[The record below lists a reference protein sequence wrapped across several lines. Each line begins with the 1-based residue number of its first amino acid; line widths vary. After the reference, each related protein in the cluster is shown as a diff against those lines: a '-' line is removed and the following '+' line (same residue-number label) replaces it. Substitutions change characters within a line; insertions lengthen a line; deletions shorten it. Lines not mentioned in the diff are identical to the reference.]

1 MGKKNDIDLKGK
13 TPQEII
19 KLFKENELPENFC
32 IIPFVN
38 LIFNPGGKISVCR
51 QKGTEH
57 IIGNLEDNTIEEIW
71 NNEYIQTWR
80 EEFLTGDVKI
90 CKRETTEDFCHLGA
104 LNYNYFSEVSLTK
117 TQTLPM
123 KKFTA
128 NFNGKCN
135 LECVMCDVW
144 KMPNDYYNKNEFW
157 DKANT
162 EFFPYIKEMEL
173 LSGEPFVQKDTWRL
187 IDEVAEINPDCEWSF
202 TTNGHWKLNKFIE
215 NKLDKIK
222 IKNLHISID
231 SLIPAKYSEIR
242 LKGDLR
248 IVLENLD
255 LLKCYQS
262 RRNVSGKTS
271 LGLTLHALVMKDN
284 WRELESFIDF
294 TEHHDLML
302 ILDNLRLPHSLSILS
317 LEEYERIEILE
328 YYFLNLNTEKL
339 KRGMRIIIPI
349 IKSLSNTAQKKYWL
363 SLKHGINEN
372 D

>member
-1 MGKKNDIDLKGK
+1 MDKKNNTDFKGK
-13 TPQEII
+13 SPQEII
-19 KLFKENELPENFC
+19 KLFKENKLPENFC

-57 IIGNLEDNTIEEIW
+57 IIGSLENNTIEEVW
-71 NNEYIQTWR
+71 NNEYIQAWR
-80 EEFLTGDVKI
+80 EEFLTGNVKI
-90 CKRETTEDFCHLGA
+90 CKRETNEDFCHLGS

-117 TQTLPM
+117 QQTLPM

-144 KMPNDYYNKNEFW
+144 KMPNDYYNKGDFW
-157 DKANT
+157 DKAKT
-162 EFFPYIKEMEL
+162 DFFPYIKEMEL

-187 IDEVAEINPDCEWSF
+187 IDEVSPINPDCEWSF

-231 SLIPAKYSEIR
+231 SLLPARYSEIR
-242 LKGDLR
+242 LNGELR
-248 IVLENLD
+248 IVLENLE
-255 LLKCYQS
+255 LLKSYQI
-262 RRNVSGKTS
+262 RREDSGRS
-271 LGLTLHALVMKDN
+271 DLGLTLHALIMKDN

-294 TEHHDLML
+294 TNHHSLML
-302 ILDNLRLPHSLSILS
+302 ILDNLRIPHSLSILS
-317 LEEYERIEILE
+317 LTLAKRVEILE
-328 YYFLNLNTEKL
+328 YYFSNLNTEKL

-349 IKSLSNTAQKKYWL
+349 IKSLPSNEQKKFWL
-363 SLKHGINEN
+363 SLNEGIK
-372 D
+372 